1 MTEEEM
7 NKLAEVIVNKL
18 GLSYPNLVNM
28 IAKKLLEES
37 DKQDSNIKQ
46 EYVVHD
52 NFGNTRSVNERQYLM
67 IELERLN
74 NLENMYAQ
82 KEEYEKAD
90 IIKNKIIR
98 IKLRINNLK

>member
-1 MTEEEM
+1 M

>member
-7 NKLAEVIVNKL
+7 NKLAGIVVKKL

-37 DKQDSNIKQ
+37 EKQEANIKQ

-52 NFGNTRSVNERQYLM
+52 NFGNTRSVSEKQYLM

-74 NLENMYAQ
+74 HLEKMYAE
-82 KEEYEKAD
+82 KEEYEKAN

-98 IKLRINNLK
+98 VKLRINNLK